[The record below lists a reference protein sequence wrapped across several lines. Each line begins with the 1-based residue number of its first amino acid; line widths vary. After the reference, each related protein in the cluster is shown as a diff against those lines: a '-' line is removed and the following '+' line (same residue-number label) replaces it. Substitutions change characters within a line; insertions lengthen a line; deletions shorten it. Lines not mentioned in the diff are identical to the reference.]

1 MVSAVEVLFWILGLL
16 LVGFVGFLVMMY
28 WAWDHTP
35 DGGKSLNQYH
45 QGLKSL
51 HSEPDVTQA
60 IIRALEVVPA
70 AFNTPPDV
78 DDEDET
84 FLRHIDENHALIRIR
99 TKEMCVGDSTPEF
112 IIETPSTFYE
122 SIEDNVFDSA
132 ESELEHYLAGARAIA
147 EALVEAGLERMSE
160 VTINGNNY
168 SL

>member
-1 MVSAVEVLFWILGLL
+1 M
-16 LVGFVGFLVMMY
+16 
-28 WAWDHTP
+28 
-35 DGGKSLNQYH
+35 
-45 QGLKSL
+45 
-51 HSEPDVTQA
+51 
-60 IIRALEVVPA
+60 PA

>member
-1 MVSAVEVLFWILGLL
+1 MEVLFWILGLL
-16 LVGFVGFLVMMY
+16 LVGLVGFVVMMY
-28 WAWDHTP
+28 WALDHTP

-51 HSEPDVTQA
+51 HSEPEVTQA

-70 AFNTPPDV
+70 ASNTPPDV
-78 DDEDET
+78 DDEDES

-99 TKEMCVGDSTPEF
+99 TEEMCTAELNPEF
-112 IIETPSTFYE
+112 IIETPSTFYDSE
-122 SIEDNVFDSA
+122 AGDVFDSA

-147 EALVEAGLERMSE
+147 EALVEADLERMSE
-160 VTINGNNY
+160 VTINGNGY